1 MDSSAIFAGAVAR
14 REEEIM
20 GALITRALV
29 IPAADLTQE
38 LEIFFNST
46 RATDRPYPNCGVA
59 RCSTSM
65 KWPDST
71 RLDPNANKAD
81 GNIVR
86 ERAPR
91 QFYKW
96 LHEY

>member
-1 MDSSAIFAGAVAR
+1 MTFAF
-14 REEEIM
+14 
-20 GALITRALV
+20 LIPTV
-29 IPAADLTQE
+29 DLTEE
-38 LEIFFNST
+38 LEIFLNSA
-46 RATDRPYPNCGVA
+46 RAMGHPYPNCGIV

-65 KWPDST
+65 KWLDST

-86 ERAPR
+86 ERATR